1 VTRETSKGG
10 TPAPS
15 RPDALQRRVVAE
27 WGTIPAHWQVLRG
40 SRITKI
46 HQSFTPD
53 DGDFDDEG
61 SSWYTVDDLN
71 GVDSTLQVFESH
83 RRVLGQS
90 GQLVE
95 PPVVL
100 FPKRGAAI
108 ATNKVAIAMHSCLFD
123 SNVMGLTPSACLLPS
138 YLAYLL
144 ISRGLWDLADR
155 STIPQINN
163 KHINPIYFPIPPP
176 EEQERIVKTIIARTR
191 AIDDLITR
199 KQRLIE
205 LLDEKHA
212 ALISRAVTQGLDPSV
227 PMKDSGVRWLG
238 PVPARWRVTRL
249 KFTLA
254 NIEQGWSPQCD
265 SRPAELEEWGVL
277 KVGCVNGGTF
287 EQSENKSLPP
297 DLEADDRLEIRPG
310 DVLISRANTRELV
323 GSAALVVSVRPKL
336 LLCDKLYRARAG
348 KAIAPQFVALLLQCG
363 HVRYQIE
370 REATGA
376 SGSMQNVGQDTI
388 RNIRCAIPEVQEQ
401 LEIARWASQQS
412 DTFKRAT
419 SELQESIGLLREY
432 RSALINAAVTGQLG
446 NSTSASTKRK
456 WRPWS
461 DG

>member
-1 VTRETSKGG
+1 MDAVGVLGDIRFDQVIEQSDASTGLSYFEEDDVIVAKITPCFENGKCALAANVPGGRALGSTEFHVIRPSSAVFPRFLFYVCVSNAFREPGEAQMYGAAGQKRVPTDFVRDFCLALPEKPEQRGIAAFLDRET
-10 TPAPS
+10 
-15 RPDALQRRVVAE
+15 LQ
-27 WGTIPAHWQVLRG
+27 I
-40 SRITKI
+40 
-46 HQSFTPD
+46 
-53 DGDFDDEG
+53 
-61 SSWYTVDDLN
+61 
-71 GVDSTLQVFESH
+71 DS
-83 RRVLGQS
+83 
-90 GQLVE
+90 
-95 PPVVL
+95 
-100 FPKRGAAI
+100 
-108 ATNKVAIAMHSCLFD
+108 
-123 SNVMGLTPSACLLPS
+123 LL
-138 YLAYLL
+138 
-144 ISRGLWDLADR
+144 
-155 STIPQINN
+155 
-163 KHINPIYFPIPPP
+163 K
-176 EEQERIVKTIIARTR
+176 K
-191 AIDDLITR
+191 

-432 RSALINAAVTGQLG
+432 RSTLITAAVTGQLDI
-446 NSTSASTKRK
+446 RK
-456 WRPWS
+456 HEKKMEALV
-461 DG
+461 